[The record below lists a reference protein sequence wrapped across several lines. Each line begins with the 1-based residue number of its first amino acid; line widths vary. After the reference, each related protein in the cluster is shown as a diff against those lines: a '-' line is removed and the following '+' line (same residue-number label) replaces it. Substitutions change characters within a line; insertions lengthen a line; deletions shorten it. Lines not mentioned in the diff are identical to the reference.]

1 MKRLVY
7 GSIAVIALMATSS
20 AMAEVTS
27 ASLTTKGYVDSGLN
41 YLYQR
46 YEPVKTDVSSL
57 KTTVGDSTTGLVKDV
72 NDLKSQVSATTTGL
86 LDRVTTLE
94 NNSSAGAVTQLQSD
108 VSDLET
114 LVGTQGDGT
123 QQNPSTGLVADV
135 EDLQDTVGDS
145 TGGLVK
151 DVEDLKDTVGDS
163 TDGLVKDVADLK
175 DIAKEYVGG
184 TGITITDGTG
194 ANAGKKV
201 ISADVVTTWDPSVLT
216 NP

>member
-1 MKRLVY
+1 MKRIVY
-7 GSIAVIALMATSS
+7 GSIAVIALMATSG
-20 AMAEVTS
+20 AFADDNR
-27 ASLTTKGYVDSGLN
+27 LTTKDYVDSGLN

-108 VSDLET
+108 VADLQSDVSDLET

-123 QQNPSTGLVADV
+123 AQNPSTGLIKDI
-135 EDLQDTVGDS
+135 EDLQDV
-145 TGGLVK
+145 
-151 DVEDLKDTVGDS
+151 
-163 TDGLVKDVADLK
+163 
-175 DIAKEYVGG
+175 AKEYVGG

>member
-7 GSIAVIALMATSS
+7 GSIAVIALMATSG
-20 AMAEVTS
+20 AFADDNR
-27 ASLTTKGYVDSGLN
+27 LTTKDYVDSGLN

-108 VSDLET
+108 V
-114 LVGTQGDGT
+114 
-123 QQNPSTGLVADV
+123 A
-135 EDLQDTVGDS
+135 DLQDV
-145 TGGLVK
+145 
-151 DVEDLKDTVGDS
+151 VGDS
-163 TDGLVKDVADLK
+163 TDGLVKDVEDLK
-175 DIAKEYVGG
+175 DVAKEYVGG

-194 ANAGKKV
+194 VNAGKKV

>member
-1 MKRLVY
+1 MKKTLS
-7 GSIAVIALMATSS
+7 GSLAVLAMMATS
-20 AMAEVTS
+20 AAFATPDNR
-27 ASLTTKGYVDSGLN
+27 LTTKDYVDDGLR

-57 KTTVGDSTTGLVKDV
+57 KTTVGDSTGGLVK
-72 NDLKSQVSATTTGL
+72 
-86 LDRVTTLE
+86 RVTDLE
-94 NNSSAGAVTQLQSD
+94 NNSSVGAVTQLQSD

>member
-1 MKRLVY
+1 MKKTLG
-7 GSIAVIALMATSS
+7 GSLAVLAMMATS
-20 AMAEVTS
+20 AAFATPDNR
-27 ASLTTKGYVDSGLN
+27 LTTKDYVDDGLR

-57 KTTVGDSTTGLVKDV
+57 KTTVGDSTGGLVK
-72 NDLKSQVSATTTGL
+72 
-86 LDRVTTLE
+86 RVTDLE
-94 NNSSAGAVTQLQSD
+94 NNSSVGAVTQLEQ
-108 VSDLET
+108 
-114 LVGTQGDGT
+114 LVGTRGDGT

-175 DIAKEYVGG
+175 DVAKEYVGG

-201 ISADVVTTWDPSVLT
+201 ISADVVTTWDASVLT
-216 NP
+216 TP

>member
-7 GSIAVIALMATSS
+7 GSIAVIALMATSG
-20 AMAEVTS
+20 AFADDNR
-27 ASLTTKGYVDSGLN
+27 LTTKDYVDSGLN

-108 VSDLET
+108 V
-114 LVGTQGDGT
+114 
-123 QQNPSTGLVADV
+123 A
-135 EDLQDTVGDS
+135 DLQDV
-145 TGGLVK
+145 
-151 DVEDLKDTVGDS
+151 VGDS
-163 TDGLVKDVADLK
+163 TDGLVKDVADLQSDVSDLETLVGTQGDGTAQNPSTGLIK
-175 DIAKEYVGG
+175 DIEDLQDVAKEYVGG

>member
-1 MKRLVY
+1 MKKTLG
-7 GSIAVIALMATSS
+7 GSLAVL
-20 AMAEVTS
+20 AMMLTS
-27 ASLTTKGYVDSGLN
+27 AAFADPDNRLTTKDYVDDGLR

-57 KTTVGDSTTGLVKDV
+57 KTTVGDSTGGLVK
-72 NDLKSQVSATTTGL
+72 
-86 LDRVTTLE
+86 RVTDLE
-94 NNSSAGAVTQLQSD
+94 NNSSAGAVTQLEQ
-108 VSDLET
+108 
-114 LVGTQGDGT
+114 LVGTRGDGT

-194 ANAGKKV
+194 ANVGKKV
-201 ISADVVTTWDPSVLT
+201 ISADVVTTWDASVLT
-216 NP
+216 TP

>member
-7 GSIAVIALMATSS
+7 GSIAVIALMATSG
-20 AMAEVTS
+20 AFADDNR
-27 ASLTTKGYVDSGLN
+27 LTTKDYVDSGLN

-108 VSDLET
+108 VADLQDVVGESTDGLVKDVADLQSDVSDLET

-123 QQNPSTGLVADV
+123 AQNPSTGLIKDI
-135 EDLQDTVGDS
+135 EDLQDV
-145 TGGLVK
+145 
-151 DVEDLKDTVGDS
+151 
-163 TDGLVKDVADLK
+163 
-175 DIAKEYVGG
+175 AKEYVGG